1 MTEPLHPRFALVGN
15 RPALDFANT
24 VHARRRNVDALQS
37 ATDVFDLLEQLELLP
52 AGDLSRFRLRSE
64 KFPVDAQTLLDLA
77 VGFRG
82 ELRMWLGSAP
92 KPPDPESPLARTI
105 NAILAA
111 GAGREILKSV
121 DGVWRLV
128 TTPMEDTLTLALVPF
143 ARSAAELIAEG
154 SAAPIRKCGNPRCPL
169 YFYDTSRNGKRRW
182 CSMESCGNQAKVR
195 AHLDRKGHT
204 HAAE

>member
-37 ATDVFDLLEQLELLP
+37 AGDIFDLLEQLALVSMD
-52 AGDLSRFRLRSE
+52 DLRRFRLRSE
-64 KFPVDAQTLLDLA
+64 QSPVEAQALLDLA
-77 VGFRG
+77 LGFRHD
-82 ELRMWLGSAP
+82 LRDWLGSAP
-92 KPPDPESPLARTI
+92 NPPDAQSPLIGTI
-105 NAILAA
+105 NTILAA
-111 GAGREILKSV
+111 GAGRETLKSI
-121 DGVWRLV
+121 DGVWQLV
-128 TTPMEDTLTLALVPF
+128 TTPIEDALTLALVPL

-154 SAAPIRKCGNPRCPL
+154 SSAPIRKCGNPRCPL